1 MEIKEFYAQ
10 SLNITPPW
18 RVVEVA
24 IREEE
29 RTVEVRV
36 DCSAKVVW
44 VDPDTREQATIH
56 GWRQRRWRHLDTCEF
71 QTWVV
76 AEVPRVKLSSGEV
89 VTVKVP
95 WAERF
100 GRFTC
105 AMESFLI
112 EALKNCPSV
121 LRAACLTGVT
131 RDQAEGVMRRAVAR
145 GLIRREPDELELLG
159 IDEKAFAKGHRY
171 ASILIDLVKGRVID
185 VVEGRSEESASK
197 LFGTL
202 PEPAAASIQAVAMD
216 MWPPYINAVE
226 KLLPEA
232 AIVFDRFHIK
242 KHLNEA
248 VDQIRRQEH
257 RQLSAEGDSVL
268 TGTKYQWLRGYED
281 MRRKGALEFRELLA
295 QKLQTGKAWSIK
307 ELFDHFWTYT
317 SRSCAMRFFYH
328 WLDTANES
336 GLKPLIKVAGTL
348 LRHMAGIVNYISFPI
363 TNASSEGMNS
373 QIQHLRFAAR
383 GLPNFTNFRARILF
397 HLGGL
402 DMQMT

>member
-10 SLNITPPW
+10 SLNITSPW

-24 IREEE
+24 ILEEK
-29 RTVEVRV
+29 RMVEVRV
-36 DCSAKVVW
+36 ECSEKVVW
-44 VDPDTREQATIH
+44 VDPDTGEKATIH
-56 GWRQRRWRHLDTCEF
+56 AWRHRRWRHLNTCEF
-71 QTWVV
+71 ETWVV
-76 AEVPRVKLSSGEV
+76 ADVPRVKLSSGEV
-89 VTVKVP
+89 ITVKVP
-95 WAERF
+95 WAERL

-112 EALKNCPSV
+112 AALKHCPSV
-121 LRAACLTGVT
+121 FRAASLTGVT

-145 GLIRREPDELELLG
+145 GLMRREPEELELLG
-159 IDEKAFAKGHRY
+159 IDEKAFGRRHRY
-171 ASILIDLVKGRVID
+171 ASVLIDLVKGRVID
-185 VVEGRSEESASK
+185 VVEGRREESATK
-197 LFGTL
+197 LLGEL
-202 PEPAAASIQAVAMD
+202 PEPAVMSIQAVAMD

-248 VDQIRRQEH
+248 IDQIRRQEH
-257 RQLSAEGDSVL
+257 RRLSAEGDNVL
-268 TGTKYQWLRGYED
+268 AGTKFDWLRNYED

-295 QKLQTGKAWSIK
+295 QNLQTGKAWGIK

-328 WLDTANES
+328 WIDTANES
-336 GLKPLIKVAGTL
+336 GLQPLIRVAGTL
-348 LRHMAGIVNYISFPI
+348 LRHMAGIMNYISFPI

-402 DMQMT
+402 DVEPA